1 VSASDNLSQQLFHG
15 TGAVIPTGGLVKTP
29 DDVTYATTSY
39 GYAKAH
45 AEDKLHRP
53 AVPTPNWQMPMF
65 NPIYEVT
72 PVSKAETRKTTK
84 AEQKHA
90 PEHMFSNDVA
100 ISEKGFKVKRVAG
113 WAAIK

>member
-72 PVSKAETRKTTK
+72 PVSKKEVKATTK
-84 AEQKHA
+84 AEQERA
-90 PEHMFSNDVA
+90 PHHMYSDDVV
-100 ISEKGFKVKRVAG
+100 ISEKGFKVKKVAG